1 MNYIVQ
7 CTCVKIFIEI
17 IRKDDIK
24 LIMIYL
30 VLAIKSVG
38 FNVYV
43 ETFFKKRNNIK
54 YLDAF
59 QRTLSRIFYNFL
71 LSSENNFKVYLQI

>member
-7 CTCVKIFIEI
+7 CTCVKILIEI

-43 ETFFKKRNNIK
+43 ETFLKKRNNIK
-54 YLDAF
+54 YLHAF
-59 QRTLSRIFYNFL
+59 
-71 LSSENNFKVYLQI
+71 

>member
-7 CTCVKIFIEI
+7 CTCVKILIEI
-17 IRKDDIK
+17 MRKDDIK

-30 VLAIKSVG
+30 VLGNKSVG

-43 ETFFKKRNNIK
+43 ETFLKK
-54 YLDAF
+54 
-59 QRTLSRIFYNFL
+59 
-71 LSSENNFKVYLQI
+71 EMV

>member
-7 CTCVKIFIEI
+7 CTCVKILIEI

-24 LIMIYL
+24 LIIIYL
-30 VLAIKSVG
+30 VLGDKSVG

-43 ETFFKKRNNIK
+43 ETFLKKKRNNIK

-59 QRTLSRIFYNFL
+59 
-71 LSSENNFKVYLQI
+71 

>member
-1 MNYIVQ
+1 MNYFVQ
-7 CTCVKIFIEI
+7 CTCVKILIEI

-30 VLAIKSVG
+30 VLCIKSVG

-43 ETFFKKRNNIK
+43 ETFLKKRNE
-54 YLDAF
+54 DAF

-71 LSSENNFKVYLQI
+71 LSSNNNFKVYLQI

>member
-7 CTCVKIFIEI
+7 CTCIKILIEI

-30 VLAIKSVG
+30 VLCIKSVG

-43 ETFFKKRNNIK
+43 ETFLKKK
-54 YLDAF
+54 
-59 QRTLSRIFYNFL
+59 
-71 LSSENNFKVYLQI
+71 K

>member
-7 CTCVKIFIEI
+7 CTCVKILIEI

-24 LIMIYL
+24 FIMIYL
-30 VLAIKSVG
+30 VFGIKSVG

-43 ETFFKKRNNIK
+43 ETYFKRKKRNDTK
-54 YLDAF
+54 Y
-59 QRTLSRIFYNFL
+59 
-71 LSSENNFKVYLQI
+71 